1 MQCSSSSSNSGS
13 SACGSAQQHR
23 QQQRQQ
29 RREQQTSHCT
39 QPSHMVWKHA
49 RTGTTRRA
57 DRGDRS
63 LASLS
68 QSWRPASG
76 AGYHDRWLRTSRR
89 QPQHPP
95 RAGRRATRW
104 RLPARRQQQRW
115 RRRLEQRPRRRHR
128 RGGLDGDTKWSQ
140 RALAA
145 ATWRRRRRPGCPR
158 ACRACLWDRHVARW
172 LPRVCVGLLLH
183 SKTLLRARYVL
194 CCRVFRRTY

>member
-95 RAGRRATRW
+95 RAGRRATRR
-104 RLPARRQQQRW
+104 RLPARRQQQR
-115 RRRLEQRPRRRHR
+115 
-128 RGGLDGDTKWSQ
+128 GGGDGSSS
-140 RALAA
+140 ALGGDIGEAA
-145 ATWRRRRRPGCPR
+145 SPSTRRRRRQPGWPR
-158 ACRACLWDRHVARW
+158 ACWACLWDRHVARW
-172 LPRVCVGLLLH
+172 LPRVCVGICAAAV
-183 SKTLLRARYVL
+183 REFL
-194 CCRVFRRTY
+194 CVCSSVYPQP

>member
-95 RAGRRATRW
+95 RAGRRATRR
-104 RLPARRQQQRW
+104 RLPARQQQQQLW
-115 RRRLEQRPRRRHR
+115 RRRLKQRPRSGGDIGEAASIAIRNGRSEHSRRR
-128 RGGLDGDTKWSQ
+128 RGGDAGGLGV
-140 RALAA
+140 RAHAGHVCGT
-145 ATWRRRRRPGCPR
+145 ATWSRRWRR
-158 ACRACLWDRHVARW
+158 W
-172 LPRVCVGLLLH
+172 
-183 SKTLLRARYVL
+183 
-194 CCRVFRRTY
+194 RRGGQKRTTV